1 MLRVS
6 GWGCQ
11 DEVVRLGGLRP
22 GGTAKRGR
30 VGYRGGTMAP
40 QRPPP
45 IQPPVQAP
53 VLVPPGRAARPAVNR
68 ILLNVLVDGALA
80 AVATP
85 LARYVADPGGG
96 LLRPLWFVAGG
107 AITLLLAGLPFR
119 MPQQYWRFAGIEDL
133 VGLVGSSVASAVL
146 FAVLLRVS
154 GFPLPTPTFPVVHAL
169 MLVVA
174 LGTPRVIY
182 RLQMAR
188 RRARDGTE
196 AQKTSLAVLLVGAG
210 DGADLFLRALEFGHG
225 RESYRV
231 LGLLSLRQ
239 GQAGR
244 RIHGHAILGDL
255 GQTAAVLARLRAE
268 GRLPA
273 ALVVTQPDLAG
284 PVLADVL
291 AQADAEG
298 VPVRRVPRPTSLQ
311 SAQGADIL
319 ELAPVAIEDL
329 LNRPQVPLDRDGMA
343 ALVRG
348 RRVLVTGAGGTIGS
362 ELARQCAALG
372 PSELVLLD
380 NGEYALWSIEQELA
394 EAHPGGPRRT
404 CIADVRDR
412 SRIRAVFDDLRPDLV
427 FHAAA
432 LKHVPMGEEN
442 PTEDLLTNTLGTRHV
457 ADAARAAGARAMVLI
472 STDKAVNPSSV
483 MGASKRLAE
492 MYCQALDMDALD
504 EGAPGGT
511 APMRCV
517 TVRFGNVLG
526 STGSVVPLFRRQLER
541 GGPLTVTHP
550 EMRRYFMT
558 VREAVGLVLQASV
571 LGVAG
576 TAQSGAG
583 TAQGGTGTV
592 RTGAG
597 ATRNGAGAAWNGADA
612 ARPGS
617 SVMQPGLGTAQQ
629 GTGRG
634 GIFVLDMG
642 EPVRIVDL
650 ARQMIRLAGLQPAE
664 DADAAADAP
673 GRIRISFTGLRPGEK
688 LYEELFHGSE
698 PPAPTGHPGLMMA
711 TPRTTDAAAVG
722 DAIERIG
729 AACRAGQAAVAL
741 AMLARMVPEFEHA
754 PGGAPARLPAPIP
767 GE

>member
-1 MLRVS
+1 
-6 GWGCQ
+6 
-11 DEVVRLGGLRP
+11 
-22 GGTAKRGR
+22 
-30 VGYRGGTMAP
+30 MAP
-40 QRPPP
+40 QRPPTP
-45 IQPPVQAP
+45 TK
-53 VLVPPGRAARPAVNR
+53 PAINR
-68 ILLNVLVDGALA
+68 ILLNVLLDGALA

-85 LARYVADPGGG
+85 VARYIADPSGG
-96 LLRPLWFVAGG
+96 LLHPLWFVAGG

-133 VGLVGSSVASAVL
+133 VGLVGSSVASAAL

-169 MLVVA
+169 TLIVA
-174 LGTPRVIY
+174 LGTPRVVY

-188 RRARDGTE
+188 RRGRDGAE
-196 AQKTSLAVLLVGAG
+196 AQSVLLVGAG

-225 RESYRV
+225 RASYRV
-231 LGLLSLRQ
+231 AGLLSLRQ
-239 GQAGR
+239 GQTGR
-244 RIHGHAILGDL
+244 RIHGHPILGEV
-255 GQTAAVLARLRAE
+255 GQAGAVLARLRAE

-284 PVLADVL
+284 PVLAGML

-298 VPVRRVPRPTSLQ
+298 VPVRRVPRPTALQ
-311 SAQGADIL
+311 SAQVGAGGGGLL

-343 ALVRG
+343 RLVQG

-372 PSELVLLD
+372 PSLLVLLD
-380 NGEYALWSIEQELA
+380 NGEYALWQIDQELGETSPA
-394 EAHPGGPRRT
+394 IPRQT
-404 CIADVRDR
+404 CIADVRDQA
-412 SRIRAVFDDLRPDLV
+412 RIRAVFADVRPELV

-432 LKHVPMGEEN
+432 LKHVPMGEAN
-442 PTEDLLTNTLGTRHV
+442 PLEDLLTNTVGTRHV
-457 ADAARAAGARAMVLI
+457 ADAATAVGTRAMVLI

-492 MYCQALDMDALD
+492 MYCQALDMATLDAPAPD
-504 EGAPGGT
+504 GA
-511 APMRCV
+511 MRCV

-550 EMRRYFMT
+550 EMQRYFMT

-571 LGVAG
+571 LGAARQAADQG
-576 TAQSGAG
+576 SADGGAG
-583 TAQGGTGTV
+583 DGES
-592 RTGAG
+592 
-597 ATRNGAGAAWNGADA
+597 ADQDWL
-612 ARPGS
+612 ARE
-617 SVMQPGLGTAQQ
+617 A
-629 GTGRG
+629 G

-664 DADAAADAP
+664 TADADLAHPVP
-673 GRIRISFTGLRPGEK
+673 GRIRIAFTGLRPGEK
-688 LYEELFHGSE
+688 LHEELFHGSE
-698 PPAPTGHPGLMMA
+698 PPAPTGHPGLLMA
-711 TPRTTDAAAVG
+711 TPRTADPVLVG
-722 DAIERIG
+722 DAIDRIA
-729 AACRAGQAAVAL
+729 AACRAGQTRAAL
-741 AMLARMVPEFEHA
+741 ALLGRMVPEFERA
-754 PGGAPARLPAPIP
+754 EADNSPAPLTAPMI